1 MVKLDKLRAGI
12 ISGDVAM
19 WAAADRALANVN
31 TTKYKRGVLESLMQE
46 HPRPAGAPAPAP
58 AVDAPVAPAPAPTGD
73 PAQAMRWILQAN
85 GVADTIIESCIAT
98 LLPAA
103 VVVPPVAGADD
114 EAVQEEDAAFVAAL
128 DEDPVLK
135 AQKRRARQLAA
146 EQYDVRVLKLG
157 KAVGFTSYIRGPLG
171 REAIDE
177 NLRELIVAG
186 WTPTG
191 E

>member
-31 TTKYKRGVLESLMQE
+31 TTKYKRGVLESLMQDN
-46 HPRPAGAPAPAP
+46 PRPAGVPAPAP
-58 AVDAPVAPAPAPTGD
+58 VAAPAATPAPAGD

-103 VVVPPVAGADD
+103 VVVPAGADD
-114 EAVQEEDAAFVAAL
+114 EAVQEDAAFVAAL